1 MDEYLSILRLILPIF
16 AMLAIGFVLR
26 WKELMGQAVE
36 KGMVELVV
44 KVFYPCLIINS
55 MIEAS
60 SFRGSVGSFWG
71 PLAGFG
77 TIVIGFLVCSVV
89 GRVVGIKK
97 GKGLR
102 TFAFSAGI
110 YNYGYLPVPLIVD
123 LYGADEL
130 AVLFMHNVGIEIAIW
145 TVGISFLAGGSL
157 GEGLKKIFN
166 PMVVALLV
174 GLALNLSGWNTKLP
188 SEVTSSVSMLA
199 ACAVPLGLLAIGA
212 NLFDHVRDGEKLWDN
227 RDSVAGIALRLGV
240 LPVVGLAIAWYF
252 PLSIELKRVLVFQAA
267 MPAGIMP
274 IVLTKHYGGQP
285 VVAVRVALAT
295 TIVGMLTMPLWIR
308 FGLGLIGG

>member
-1 MDEYLSILRLILPIF
+1 MDEYLSILRLILPVF
-16 AMLAIGFVLR
+16 AMLAAGLLLR
-26 WKELMGQAVE
+26 WKELMGAEVE
-36 KGMVELVV
+36 KGIVELVV

-55 MIEAS
+55 MIEAD
-60 SFRGSVGSFWG
+60 SFRENVGSFWG

-77 TIVIGFLVCSVV
+77 TIVCGFGLAFVL
-89 GRVVGIKK
+89 GRALGIKR

-110 YNYGYLPVPLIVD
+110 YNYGYLPVPLMLD
-123 LYGADEL
+123 LYGPNEL
-130 AVLFMHNVGIEIAIW
+130 AVLFVHNVGIEIAIW

-157 GEGLKKIFN
+157 RDGLGKILN
-166 PMVVALLV
+166 PMVVALLI
-174 GLALNLSGWNTKLP
+174 GLALNLSGLNSQLP
-188 SEVTSSVSMLA
+188 TEVTSSVSMLA

-212 NLFDHVRDGEKLWDN
+212 NLFDHIRDGETLWDS
-227 RDSVAGIALRLGV
+227 RDSTLAILLRLGL
-240 LPVVGLAIAWYF
+240 LPLIGLFLAWYF

-295 TIVGMLTMPLWIR
+295 TVVGMLTMPLWIR
-308 FGLGLIGG
+308 FGLNLIER